1 MSENGHNRRMEV
13 AEPRVNRFRASGPI
27 LLLAILFVLG
37 AFLTWYFT
45 WFGRELTDTDVA
57 TYLADSNKP
66 RKVQHA
72 LLQIQERLERQD
84 PAARQWHPRV
94 VALAASPEAEV
105 RLTVAWLMGF
115 DSKSSE
121 FHEALLKLLQD
132 PEPVVRRNA
141 ALALVRHADGQG
153 RQELLSILV
162 PYPVSIPDEGVLSSS
177 VRQGDTVARGSLL
190 ARILAANNEPVA
202 VRSPLRGTVGTVAV
216 ETGAKVSKGQQLLS
230 LKSDEESVWE
240 ALRGLALIG
249 EPEDAALIEHYLNQ
263 STSIPDRTKEQAAL
277 TLKAIESRK
286 K

>member
-1 MSENGHNRRMEV
+1 MSDNVQNRKIGV
-13 AEPRVNRFRASGPI
+13 VEPQVNRFRASGPI
-27 LLLAILFVLG
+27 LFLAILFVVG

-45 WFGRELTDTDVA
+45 WFGRQLNHTDIA
-57 TYLADSNKP
+57 TYLADSKHP

-84 PAARQWHPRV
+84 PSARQWHPQV
-94 VALAASPEAEV
+94 VALASSGETEV

-115 DSKSSE
+115 DNKSSE
-121 FHEALLKLLQD
+121 FQESLLKLLRD

-141 ALALVRHADGQG
+141 ALALVRHNDAQG
-153 RQELLSILV
+153 RQELLSILT
-162 PYPVSIPDEGVLSSS
+162 PYVVSLSSEGVLTSS
-177 VRQGDTVARGSLL
+177 VKPGDTVARGSLL
-190 ARILAANNEPVA
+190 ARIREANDELVA
-202 VRSPLRGTVGTVAV
+202 LRSPLRGTVDSVAI
-216 ETGAKVSKGQQLLS
+216 EAGARVSSGQPLLS

-249 EPEDAALIEHYLNQ
+249 EPEDAAVIERYLEQ

-277 TLKAIESRK
+277 TVKAIESRK